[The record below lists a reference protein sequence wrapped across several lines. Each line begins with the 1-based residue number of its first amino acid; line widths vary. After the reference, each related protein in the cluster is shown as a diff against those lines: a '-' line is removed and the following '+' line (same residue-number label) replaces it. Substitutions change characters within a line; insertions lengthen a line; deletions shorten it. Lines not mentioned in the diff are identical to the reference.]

1 MKSIPDVE
9 RFARYQS
16 IIRALLARD
25 SFQKQDIYEVFGGE
39 QKPFIG
45 KVIGELFRD
54 GYLTKNGLKSKP
66 VYSWSDLGQTRGKP
80 SIPATGS
87 TSAFLRRRSRG
98 PLQMNVPG
106 NVSSAWA
113 LHNSGLPSF
122 WPSLSAQASMASRP
136 FKQAKN
142 WQPFLAITSRASL

>member
-16 IIRALLARD
+16 IVIALLARD
-25 SFQKQDIYEVFGGE
+25 SFQKKDICEVFEGE

-54 GYLTKNGLKSKP
+54 GFLTKNGLKSKP
-66 VYSWSDLGQTRGKP
+66 VYSWSDKRKTFNPGHWIDQRVFTPTVKRSPSDERPRGRLLRLGP
-80 SIPATGS
+80 SQLR
-87 TSAFLRRRSRG
+87 TSELLAILIR
-98 PLQMNVPG
+98 
-106 NVSSAWA
+106 
-113 LHNSGLPSF
+113 SGLRG
-122 WPSLSAQASMASRP
+122 SRR

-142 WQPFLAITSRASL
+142 WRPFLAITCRASL